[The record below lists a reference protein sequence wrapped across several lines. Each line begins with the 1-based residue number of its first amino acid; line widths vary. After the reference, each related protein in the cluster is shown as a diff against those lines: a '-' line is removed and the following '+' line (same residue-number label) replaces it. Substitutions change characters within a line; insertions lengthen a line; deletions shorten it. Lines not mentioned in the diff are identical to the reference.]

1 MPGGISGFYKRV
13 IIKMNVSA
21 SESRVRTGE
30 LTYGRRGGLSNGE
43 RGNKR
48 KDRDVFHDG
57 DGEGKGRGSSGER
70 ATEFICIISLGTTLS
85 RAAS

>member
-1 MPGGISGFYKRV
+1 MSDGISGFYKRV
-13 IIKMNVSA
+13 IIKINVSA
-21 SESRVRTGE
+21 SESRVRTEG
-30 LTYGRRGGLSNGE
+30 LTYGRGLSNGE